1 MEWYGSIVQPAIK
14 IERTIHGAW
23 LERIRG
29 PEDRDR
35 PPARHR
41 RPGIAAGR
49 APVGAGYSRPLR
61 RLSPASAGS
70 AARALAHAAGRRAA
84 AKRHLGE
91 QDLGGQDDAGA
102 FRARGDR

>member
-14 IERTIHGAW
+14 IERAIHGAW

-29 PEDRDR
+29 PKDRDR

-49 APVGAGYSRPLR
+49 APVGAGYRRPLWCVA
-61 RLSPASAGS
+61 PAGTGS
-70 AARALAHAAGRRAA
+70 AACAFTHAAGRRAA

-91 QDLGGQDDAGA
+91 QDLGSQDDA
-102 FRARGDR
+102 